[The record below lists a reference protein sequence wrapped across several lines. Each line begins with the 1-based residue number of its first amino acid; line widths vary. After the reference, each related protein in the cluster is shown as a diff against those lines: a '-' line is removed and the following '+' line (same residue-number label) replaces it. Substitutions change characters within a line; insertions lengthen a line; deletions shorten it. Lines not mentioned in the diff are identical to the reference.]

1 MPVGDAGEVV
11 CDWAYVGEHVLG
23 MWACAR
29 VPKYDDKS
37 VSEQNCVPE
46 RLSMGLESGGSRT
59 LIVLVTKGAVWVL
72 AEKRPPRGSLTPEGW
87 CLRRR

>member
-23 MWACAR
+23 MWACAT
-29 VPKYDDKS
+29 VPKYDNKS

-46 RLSMGLESGGSRT
+46 
-59 LIVLVTKGAVWVL
+59 
-72 AEKRPPRGSLTPEGW
+72 
-87 CLRRR
+87 